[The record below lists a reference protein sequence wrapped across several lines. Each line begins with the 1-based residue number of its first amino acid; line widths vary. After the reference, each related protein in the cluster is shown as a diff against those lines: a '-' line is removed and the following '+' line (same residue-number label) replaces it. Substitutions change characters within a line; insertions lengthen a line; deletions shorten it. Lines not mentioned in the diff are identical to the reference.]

1 MANRYRI
8 EDIKYKKALLRNEL
22 RESKKTITSIASNL
36 FKPSEKTK
44 STAGSVMQAVNI
56 GFAVFDGFLAGKKL
70 MSRLKNYLT
79 GGN

>member
-1 MANRYRI
+1 MTQRYTI
-8 EDIKYKKALLRNEL
+8 EEIKYKKALLRNEL
-22 RESKKTITSIASNL
+22 RQSKKTIAGITSSL

-44 STAGSVMQAVNI
+44 STAGSIMQAVNV